1 MNQNAEQQ
9 RFLQDVIDGL
19 SRTQP
24 EIPSKYLYD
33 ELGSALFEAI
43 CATPEYYITRCDIE
57 IHQQHA
63 DDISRFLGTHVHLIE
78 FGSGAGIK
86 TRLLLQSL
94 QQPQAYTPIEISAV
108 ALQAAA
114 DVLRY
119 QFPHLLVQPLQAD
132 YTQPLMLQALDIC
145 PRCRR
150 RVVYFPG
157 STIGNFTHQEARGF
171 LSRIHDICSA
181 ARDGVHAG
189 LLIGF
194 DLLKSTDI
202 MLPAYADAAGVT
214 AAFNK
219 NLLGRANR
227 ELGADFDLSQWRHE
241 ARFNAE
247 QQRMESYLVSRS
259 EQQVNIAG
267 RRFDFA
273 VDSDIH
279 TENSHKYTL
288 ADFEAMAAEAGLKL
302 QQYWM
307 DEKGWFVTAY
317 FELK

>member
-1 MNQNAEQQ
+1 MHNPEQQ

-19 SRTQP
+19 SKPQP
-24 EIPSKYLYD
+24 EIPSKYMYD

-43 CATPEYYITRCDIE
+43 CVTPEYYITRCDIE
-57 IHQQHA
+57 IHQRHA

-94 QQPQAYTPIEISAV
+94 VQPQAYTPIEISAA
-108 ALQAAA
+108 ALQSAA
-114 DVLRY
+114 DVLRFQY
-119 QFPHLLVQPLQAD
+119 PNLLIQPLQAD
-132 YTQPLMLQALDIC
+132 YTQPINLDALEIC
-145 PRCRR
+145 PRCKR

-157 STIGNFTHQEARGF
+157 STIGNFTHAQARNF
-171 LSRIHDICSA
+171 LQRIRDICAA
-181 ARDGVHAG
+181 AREGVHAG

-194 DLLKSTDI
+194 DLLKSPEI
-202 MLPAYADAAGVT
+202 MLPAYADEAGVT

-219 NLLGRANR
+219 NLLARVNR

-241 ARFNAE
+241 ARFNADE
-247 QQRMESYLVSRS
+247 QRMESYLVSAAA
-259 EQQVNIAG
+259 QTMTLAG
-267 RRFDFA
+267 RQFKFA
-273 VDSDIH
+273 AGGDIH

-288 ADFEAMAAEAGLKL
+288 ESFQAMAAEAGLKL
-302 QQYWM
+302 QQTWT
-307 DEKGWFVTAY
+307 DQKGWFVTAY